1 MFGRSHERRLPD
13 HKRFCTV
20 LWSWN
25 GAPRRE
31 RYSREAREKRQETK
45 LEEHYDVSPGVV
57 KERQDSFKFHV
68 QWVHEG
74 AEVTFVDIEGHE
86 ARPRPIRIVD
96 GSIP

>member
-1 MFGRSHERRLPD
+1 MMCLRE
-13 HKRFCTV
+13 
-20 LWSWN
+20 WS
-25 GAPRRE
+25 
-31 RYSREAREKRQETK
+31 
-45 LEEHYDVSPGVV
+45 

-86 ARPRPIRIVD
+86 ARQKPIWIVD